1 MTYASYILLYVCY
14 NQDENLQIAVYKQTI
29 WPIE

>member
-1 MTYASYILLYVCY
+1 MTYTTYILLYVYY
-14 NQDENLQIAVYKQTI
+14 NQDENLQIVVYKQTI